1 MGVDSSNW
9 DNDCQRVI
17 EWVGWLQTEL
27 SVHSVA
33 RVIVGTHTISVSTA
47 TPICP
52 ASWLAILPSPYHRT
66 HLYLQT
72 FHWTHSSSSW
82 LSTGISRRGST
93 PIKGRGTPPTLL
105 RPSQQIELLFPNLEL
120 KLTKKLST
128 INCLDLTTKMLTS
141 AANRARAA
149 LHTFVPF
156 CFLSSDLRFFID
168 H

>member
-1 MGVDSSNW
+1 MEDTGHSFLFLLVSPLEVSRNS
-9 DNDCQRVI
+9 I
-17 EWVGWLQTEL
+17 ERHRAQMAETSMTQEMEKKEVVEFVLGM
-27 SVHSVA
+27 
-33 RVIVGTHTISVSTA
+33 VS
-47 TPICP
+47 
-52 ASWLAILPSPYHRT
+52 ILLSPYHRT

-120 KLTKKLST
+120 KWRKKLST